1 MDSVLEPL
9 VSELKVVDKK
19 IGVVP
24 LIPNWA
30 QKEYLAAVEKQLR
43 TTGKIRLIV
52 LKARQLGI
60 STITEALLFVLC
72 FLIPRY
78 KGLVVT
84 HEVKASQNLL
94 NMTQFYWD
102 SYPYRPLYTTKFQS
116 RNDIVWRE
124 TGSSIS
130 IDTAGKKG
138 GQGVGRSST
147 VHFVHASEAA
157 FWDDPES
164 VMLGLRQTIPN
175 AWGTGIV
182 IESTA
187 NGVGNWFQH
196 TWNRAIAGENEYIPL
211 FFPWWK
217 HPEYVATHANLPN
230 PMLLQGDL
238 DSDERSYRNM
248 GVDDDHLNWR
258 RWAVSN
264 MCNGDVLQF
273 KQEYPATPEE
283 AFIASGLNI
292 FDYECL
298 TKCFV
303 PEDGIKGEIM
313 RDGERAWFE
322 ARPNGR
328 LTIFRAPD
336 PKNVDW
342 ADYMVGADP
351 TRTTI
356 GDYAC
361 AQVFNRRTLE
371 QVAVWRGKIDAA
383 TFAEELFRI
392 GLFYQTATI
401 CPEITGPGST
411 TIGALLGMNYPR
423 VWQRARPDTT
433 PGKFSSEIFG
443 WSTTVQSK
451 HLAIGALI
459 KSTVDGDLVLHD
471 RITFQEL
478 RDYVTLENGTMGP
491 ADPNNG
497 HDDTVMALAIGIAAH
512 RLENPFAAYR
522 PTSGDVQPNY
532 DNNVAPWDQ

>member
-1 MDSVLEPL
+1 MGILEPL
-9 VSELKVVDKK
+9 VTELSVVDKK

-24 LIPNWA
+24 LVPNWA
-30 QKEYLAAVEKQLR
+30 QLEYLEAVEKQLR

-102 SYPYRPLYTTKFQS
+102 SYPYKSLYTTKFQS
-116 RNDIVWRE
+116 RNDITWRE

-130 IDTAGKKG
+130 LDTAGKKG

-157 FWDDPES
+157 FWDDPET

-217 HPEYVATHANLPN
+217 HPEYTATHANLPN
-230 PMLLQGDL
+230 PKLLQGDL
-238 DSDERSYRNM
+238 DSDERSYRNLH
-248 GVDDDHLNWR
+248 VDDDHLNWR

-303 PEDGIKGEIM
+303 PEDGIKGEIL

-351 TRTTI
+351 TR
-356 GDYAC
+356 
-361 AQVFNRRTLE
+361 
-371 QVAVWRGKIDAA
+371 
-383 TFAEELFRI
+383 
-392 GLFYQTATI
+392 
-401 CPEITGPGST
+401 T

-471 RITFQEL
+471 RTTFQEL

-532 DNNVAPWDQ
+532 DNSVAPWDQ